1 MRKAAAPRQAETGP
15 AIAEIRAKMK
25 AYGIAPEDLR
35 TNLQQIG
42 EEMGVDIEL
51 SGCAEKS

>member
-1 MRKAAAPRQAETGP
+1 MSASPLFEMSAVIKVPG
-15 AIAEIRAKMK
+15 
-25 AYGIAPEDLR
+25 GIAPEELR